1 MNISSLKYH
10 LSVIEE
16 QKTVLPCVNVIR
28 GERDCSRW
36 DLMLRE
42 KMLLFLTTNM
52 VAETSRAIQQLEVIP
67 HG

>member
-16 QKTVLPCVNVIR
+16 QKTVLPFVNVIR
-28 GERDCSRW
+28 GERDCGRW

>member
-28 GERDCSRW
+28 GERDCGRW